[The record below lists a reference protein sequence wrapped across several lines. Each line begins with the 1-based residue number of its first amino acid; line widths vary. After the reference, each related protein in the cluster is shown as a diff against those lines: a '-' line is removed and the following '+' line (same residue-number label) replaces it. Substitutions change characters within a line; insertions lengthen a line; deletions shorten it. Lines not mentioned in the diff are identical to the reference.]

1 MSRVLARR
9 DPRRTWMRVAMAAGA
24 AAAVGF
30 GAWSLRR
37 FDPNAADS
45 PFLPCLFQAFTGL
58 YCPGCGTTRALHALV
73 HGDVATAI
81 AMNPLLFVLVPLL
94 GVVLLHA
101 SGRPVPLPRR
111 AVNTLLGPWF
121 WLALIGGYWLL
132 RNVPVWPFTMLVPA

>member
-1 MSRVLARR
+1 MSRVLPAA
-9 DPRRTWMRVAMAAGA
+9 DPRCTWRRVTVVVGA
-24 AAAVGF
+24 ATAVGF

-73 HGDVATAI
+73 HGDIATAF
-81 AMNPLLFVLVPLL
+81 AMNPLLFVLAPLL
-94 GVVLLHA
+94 GAVLWHA
-101 SGRPVPLPRR
+101 SGRHLPLPRA
-111 AVNTLLGPWF
+111 AVALLLGPWF

-132 RNVPVWPFTMLVPA
+132 RNVPAWPFTMLAPG